1 MEEELI
7 TIRKISVPRRCVWT
21 TVLCAMW
28 SQTFSM
34 EGFMTRS
41 FFLIAASAL
50 LLSQVGSAMA
60 LPVDAREK
68 CRKKGIPLKNCVC
81 YQDPA
86 RGPVCSDNR
95 KKIDKKIQ

>member
-1 MEEELI
+1 MI
-7 TIRKISVPRRCVWT
+7 
-21 TVLCAMW
+21 
-28 SQTFSM
+28 
-34 EGFMTRS
+34 RS

-60 LPVDAREK
+60 LPPDARAACMK
-68 CRKKGIPLKNCVC
+68 RGIPLKNCVC

-95 KKIDKKIQ
+95 KKVDKKMQ